1 MRYGVSPPPL
11 GGVCWQPPA
20 AGHHAVSRLIKVPT
34 MSPTV
39 PFVLTRPGRSSGVL
53 LGHFRLAPAQRG
65 RVVRFCILA
74 DDLTGADATA
84 SLLKREGLPTSGIV
98 TQVGRY
104 DNGSRTIILEMT
116 RAGVLACKNCRAKVT
131 PQRSAQVLSTREA
144 FDPSIKRYRAPAAST

>member
-1 MRYGVSPPPL
+1 MRYGESPPPL

-34 MSPTV
+34 MSPT
-39 PFVLTRPGRSSGVL
+39 GRL

-65 RVVRFCILA
+65 RVVWFCILA

-104 DNGSRTIILEMT
+104 DNGSRTIIWEMT